1 MLHQPVITP
10 DLSMPQPGRWVYAGV
25 TMNAP
30 RLLLADDE
38 EAITSELAPFLERAG
53 FEVSVA
59 HNGADALQ
67 MAQSLRPDLIVLDVL
82 MPELTGREVCRR
94 LRTAGNWTPVIM
106 LTRVGS
112 SGERTMSL
120 EEGSD
125 DYLNKPF
132 DPSELVAR
140 IRAVLRRGVVAMR
153 PTAGESRLASD
164 SLVIDRPA
172 RRAMLGGTEVPLTAK
187 AFAVLEYLMLHQGE
201 VLRRERLLDEIWGWD
216 YPAATRAVDMRVAEI
231 RKALGDDADE
241 PCFIETVI
249 GEGYRFKT
257 PVQPGP

>member
-1 MLHQPVITP
+1 
-10 DLSMPQPGRWVYAGV
+10 
-25 TMNAP
+25 MNYP

-38 EAITSELAPFLERAG
+38 QAITAELAPFLERGG

-59 HNGADALQ
+59 HNGAEALQ
-67 MAQSLRPDLIVLDVL
+67 MARLLQPDLIVLDVL

-94 LRTAGNWTPVIM
+94 LRTDGNWTPVIM
-106 LTRVGS
+106 LTQVGT
-112 SGERTMSL
+112 SGERAMSL
-120 EEGSD
+120 EEGAD

-140 IRAVLRRGVVAMR
+140 IRAVLRRC
-153 PTAGESRLASD
+153 TATTRSATGAQRLVSG
-164 SLVIDRPA
+164 SLAIDRPA
-172 RRAMLGGTEVPLTAK
+172 RRAAFDGTEIPLTAK

-216 YPAATRAVDMRVAEI
+216 YPAATRAVDMRIAEI

-241 PCFIETVI
+241 ARFIETLI
-249 GEGYRFKT
+249 GVGYRFK
-257 PVQPGP
+257 PAVRAGP